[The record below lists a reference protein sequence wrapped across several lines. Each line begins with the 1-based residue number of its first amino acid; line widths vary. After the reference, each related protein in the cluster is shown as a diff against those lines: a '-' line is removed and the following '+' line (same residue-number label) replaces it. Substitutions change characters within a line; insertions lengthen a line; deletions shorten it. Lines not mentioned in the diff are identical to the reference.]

1 MDFLESLYEIEN
13 FGIYLFVIIGIL
25 VVLFLVVL
33 FFGKKDQKMRK
44 KLEEIEEEKP
54 ETTDEF
60 AFQTTENATDTNATE
75 ETVDENQA
83 TTENSVE

>member
-33 FFGKKDQKMRK
+33 FFGKKDKKMRK
-44 KLEEIEEEKP
+44 K
-54 ETTDEF
+54 
-60 AFQTTENATDTNATE
+60 
-75 ETVDENQA
+75 
-83 TTENSVE
+83 